1 MRPSSATLLAAEHT
15 LDWVLDTTQ
24 ALEGRLA
31 LLRPALHRAAQA
43 LQAAQVA
50 APPGWRA
57 VCSDAAGLLSQAR
70 AECLAAR
77 PPTRADL
84 GRAVGALSAAGP
96 ALVAAAGALADALG
110 LAAAHLDLI
119 ESALSEAVNAARG
132 AALAVSADEARHWLA
147 AASRALTTAT
157 DAVPRTER
165 ALAQAQTAIQ
175 QASAGLARLQA
186 RARQDPADPDA
197 ADAWW

>member
-15 LDWVLDTTQ
+15 LDWALDTTQ

-31 LLRPALHRAAQA
+31 RLLPALHRAAQA

-57 VCSDAAGLLSQAR
+57 VWSDAAGLLSQAR

-84 GRAVGALSAAGP
+84 GRAVGALSAADP

-110 LAAAHLDLI
+110 LAAAQLDLI
-119 ESALSEAVNAARG
+119 ESALSEV
-132 AALAVSADEARHWLA
+132 VID
-147 AASRALTTAT
+147 
-157 DAVPRTER
+157 
-165 ALAQAQTAIQ
+165 
-175 QASAGLARLQA
+175 
-186 RARQDPADPDA
+186 RQG
-197 ADAWW
+197 